1 MYVRD
6 IFEISINNYI
16 PLLGASDLQILYM
29 TGYRPL
35 LLHPVTIYQE
45 VPGTALFSAL
55 NLRWLCPFSFKVSA
69 LTELKRGCQI
79 P

>member
-1 MYVRD
+1 
-6 IFEISINNYI
+6 
-16 PLLGASDLQILYM
+16 M
-29 TGYRPL
+29 TGNRPL

-69 LTELKRGCQI
+69 LTGIKTGMSDESDELKSPCLIYLQKSHT
-79 P
+79 

>member
-1 MYVRD
+1 
-6 IFEISINNYI
+6 
-16 PLLGASDLQILYM
+16 M
-29 TGYRPL
+29 TGNRPL

-79 P
+79 PQSDELKLPCLIYLQKSHT